1 MRRRTRRFILF
12 AFTLAF
18 FCGTI
23 GAAGVLLFQR
33 IRSGI
38 GDLQLDAP
46 ENLQDAAIA
55 AYLSLNQDKL
65 EQPAGNDPTPVEF
78 EIQQGE
84 SLNAIANRLI
94 QVGLINDTELFRRYL
109 QYNKLD
115 QGIEAGKFTLNK
127 TMTIPQVAQTLQ
139 EGRREELVITIR
151 EGLRLEEIAE
161 LVAKDVPPI
170 DAGEFLALAR
180 DAAPWK
186 AQFTLL
192 SDVPQGGS
200 LEGFLFPDT
209 YRLPLETNAR
219 DLIER
224 MLTNFDRQVTLQ
236 MRADAQA
243 AGRSLWDVIRLA
255 SIVEREA
262 AVAEERPLIAS
273 VYLNR
278 LEQGMALDADPTIQY
293 ALGESREP
301 GNWWPSLTIED
312 YQGIVLPYNT
322 YLNPGLP
329 PGPIASAGLGS
340 IRAVIYPQTSDY
352 YFFRASCSQDGT
364 HQFAKTLEEQFA
376 NECP

>member
-1 MRRRTRRFILF
+1 MKRRTRRFLLF
-12 AFTLAF
+12 AFTLLF
-18 FCGTI
+18 FCGTM
-23 GAAGVLLFQR
+23 GAAGVLLVQR
-33 IRSGI
+33 IQSGM
-38 GDLQLDAP
+38 GNLQLAAP
-46 ENLQDAAIA
+46 EDLQDAFIA
-55 AYLSLNQDKL
+55 AYLSANEGALK
-65 EQPAGNDPTPVEF
+65 QPAGTDPTPIEF

-84 SLNAIANRLI
+84 SLNAIANRLL
-94 QVGLINDTELFRRYL
+94 QVGLISDTELFRRYL

-127 TMTIPQVAQTLQ
+127 TMTIPQVAQALQ
-139 EGRREELVITIR
+139 EGRREELIVTVP
-151 EGLRLEEIAE
+151 EGRRIEE
-161 LVAKDVPPI
+161 VAHIVAAQVPQI

-180 DAAPWK
+180 NAAPWK
-186 AQFTLL
+186 AQFPLL
-192 SDVPQGGS
+192 SDVPEGGS

-262 AVAEERPLIAS
+262 VVAEERPLIAS

-293 ALGESREP
+293 ALGERREP

-312 YQGIVLPYNT
+312 YQGVVLPYNT

-329 PGPIASAGLGS
+329 PGPIASAGLSS
-340 IRAVIYPQTSDY
+340 IRAVIYPQPSDY
-352 YFFRASCSQDGT
+352 YFFRASCNQDGT